1 MKEAIGIDIG
11 YGYTK
16 SCSSRGKQFFP
27 TTVTE
32 MIPQGGFSKLSPVKV
47 GEKHFLVGE
56 EALREGK
63 FLIDTRTTT
72 FIKSPAWL
80 AVLGHALSI
89 NNFCPEKNLIVLG
102 LPPGQ
107 YSRELSEELA
117 AVISKTTFKHDE
129 KEYSVP
135 FFNIRIIPQ
144 GAGIFFYYVAVNPQ
158 DFRDDI
164 AVVDI
169 GHYTLDMVMF
179 SKGKYVEGAARSEGL
194 GISMLL
200 DEICRAFNKE
210 FGLTIRHH
218 DAYKILKYGGLN
230 ILGETYRI
238 SHLDEIISTYTA
250 QLSTII
256 DEFFENLSCK
266 PRIGLVAGGGA
277 LALKGNVSLKYKL
290 YMLDTPEFANAI
302 GYWYYGKEV
311 VS

>member
-16 SCSSRGKQFFP
+16 SCSSRGKQIFP
-27 TTVTE
+27 TIVTE
-32 MIPQGGFSKLSPVKV
+32 VIPQGGFGELSPVKV

-63 FLIDTRTTT
+63 VLVDTRTTT
-72 FIKSPAWL
+72 FVKSPGWL
-80 AVLGHALSI
+80 AVLGYALSG
-89 NNFCPEKNLIVLG
+89 NGFAPERNIIVLG

-117 AVISKTTFKHDE
+117 NVISRTTFRHNGR
-129 KEYSVP
+129 EYSVP
-135 FFNIRIIPQ
+135 FYSIRIIPQ
-144 GAGIFFYYVAVNPQ
+144 GAGIFFSYVAMNPQ
-158 DFRDDI
+158 DFREDI

-169 GHYTLDMVMF
+169 GHYTVDMVMF
-179 SKGKYVEGAARSEGL
+179 SKGKYVEGAAKSEGL

-218 DAYKILKYGGLN
+218 DAYKILKYGELN
-230 ILGETYRI
+230 ILGESYRI
-238 SHLDEIISTYTA
+238 HHLNEIISTYTA
-250 QLSTII
+250 QISTII
-256 DEFFENLSCK
+256 DEFFENLTCK

-290 YMLDTPEFANAI
+290 YMLDTPEFANAM